1 MSIIDIVES
10 TSRTYNIAENP
21 AARESKSGDKQRRF
35 TVDDEPNAQDEE
47 SYSWINLMENVW
59 KIEYGDTQFNTTPE
73 QKDTNDGKSL
83 SKRQL

>member
-21 AARESKSGDKQRRF
+21 AARESNTGDKQRRS
-35 TVDDEPNAQDEE
+35 TIDDEPKAQDEE
-47 SYSWINLMENVW
+47 NYSRIDFIENVW

-73 QKDTNDGKSL
+73 QKDTNDGKSS